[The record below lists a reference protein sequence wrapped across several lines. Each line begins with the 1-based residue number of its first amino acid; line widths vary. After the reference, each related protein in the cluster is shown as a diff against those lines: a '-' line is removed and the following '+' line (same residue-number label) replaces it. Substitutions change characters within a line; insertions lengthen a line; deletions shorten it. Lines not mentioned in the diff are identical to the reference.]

1 MGVVD
6 EFHQGYG
13 LQEISEKGD
22 VQAEGVAQWQNSFL
36 RIRTT
41 DQVLEGKELGGDSV
55 TSVCWWKGTERWECM
70 ALSGT
75 HGSRTWGQQII
86 MITFPNYFFFVLQT
100 QVILYLTFV
109 PCELTVKELF
119 MVI

>member
-1 MGVVD
+1 M
-6 EFHQGYG
+6 
-13 LQEISEKGD
+13 
-22 VQAEGVAQWQNSFL
+22 
-36 RIRTT
+36 
-41 DQVLEGKELGGDSV
+41 

-119 MVI
+119 MVIWVSGIFGRIFSSILFVAIKV